1 MSFFTLPPEIN
12 SLRMFIGAGTAPML
26 EAAAAWQ
33 GLAAELASAAES
45 FASVTAGLAGQA
57 WQGTAAAAMAPAAAP
72 YAAWLNAAAAQSAG
86 AAQQANAVTSMFEA
100 ARAAIIHPLEVD
112 ANRNAFVQL
121 VMSNIFGQNA
131 PLIALAESIYEEMW
145 AADVAA
151 MASYY
156 SGAAAVAAQV
166 VPWSS
171 VLQTLPAI
179 GSGISGAISAAN
191 GAAVAAAGG
200 GGAGPAGGS
209 AGGGGGGDAGA
220 AAPAADHNGAAG
232 GGGAGSG
239 AAAPVTNAGGY
250 DSGIANGNSG
260 ATLLQGDPSAGNANV
275 VGGSGGP
282 VTHANT
288 GVGSPGIS
296 GFPLPM
302 PMTGA
307 NSGRAGFASD
317 LIAPRDASAAAPPTG
332 PSTQAPEPAAAPP
345 VEAEEAAPR
354 MAVLPNADPD
364 IAAKAAPGVKPQ
376 AAPAT
381 TASGIPESPLRAGVA
396 ASGTSEDQEADAVGK
411 PISLRPEAAAG
422 ELRPQVA
429 EEEEPQIQ
437 VRGA

>member
-33 GLAAELASAAES
+33 SLAAELASAAES

-57 WQGTAAAAMAPAAAP
+57 WQGTAAAAMAAAAAP
-72 YAAWLNAAAAQSAG
+72 YAAWLSAAAAQSAG

-100 ARAAIIHPLEVD
+100 ARAAIIHPLEVE
-112 ANRNAFVQL
+112 ANRNSFVQL

-131 PLIALAESIYEEMW
+131 PLIALAESLYEQMW

-156 SGAAAVAAQV
+156 SGASAVAAQIA
-166 VPWSS
+166 PWSS

-179 GSGISGAISAAN
+179 GSGIGGAISAAN
-191 GAAVAAAGG
+191 GAAGGAGGAGGSGGGPDGAAAPAPAQADHNAAAAGG
-200 GGAGPAGGS
+200 GGGGADS
-209 AGGGGGGDAGA
+209 AGAV
-220 AAPAADHNGAAG
+220 
-232 GGGAGSG
+232 
-239 AAAPVTNAGGY
+239 PVANVGGY
-250 DSGIANGNSG
+250 DTGNAG
-260 ATLLQGDPSAGNANV
+260 ATLLQGGPSAGDA
-275 VGGSGGP
+275 SAIGP
-282 VTHANT
+282 TTPPSTFANT
-288 GVGSPGIS
+288 GAGGGPGGIS
-296 GFPLPM
+296 GFPLPI

-317 LIAPRDASAAAPPTG
+317 LIAPKDTAPTGASAKV
-332 PSTQAPEPAAAPP
+332 PEPQAAPP

-364 IAAKAAPGVKPQ
+364 IAAKAAPGVAPQ
-376 AAPAT
+376 AAPT
-381 TASGIPESPLRAGVA
+381 TASGIPESPLRAGVPVPGTADDEQA
-396 ASGTSEDQEADAVGK
+396 AEK
-411 PISLRPEAAAG
+411 PLTLRPEATG
-422 ELRPQVA
+422 ELRPQVVQ
-429 EEEEPQIQ
+429 EEEPQIQ